1 MLSRRGPILI
11 VVSLLLAAAAAWVAN
26 DYMNSLKAKKEATPG
41 TVPVAVAAMDIP
53 FGTKVEARHVSVIQM
68 LQGTAPDGTFPA
80 TTAVEGKVARDS
92 IIKGEILL
100 APQFTAEGEG
110 STLATVITENMRAVS
125 VRVNDVV
132 GVAGFLLPGNRV
144 DVVSAYRDG
153 MQTRSE
159 TIVQNVKV
167 LAVDQ
172 TASTEK
178 NEPVVVRAV
187 TLEVT
192 PDDAERLALAAERGV
207 IQLALRNPADDR
219 VAMRGTLPLPPAAS
233 PVQVVEEPVKASP
246 VKAKPRVRIGPP
258 PPDTSVTVIRGTSV
272 GKEIAPKGEG

>member
-11 VVSLLLAAAAAWVAN
+11 VISLLLAVGAAWVAN
-26 DYMNSLKAKKEATPG
+26 RWLITQNERREAASD
-41 TVPVAVAAMDIP
+41 TVQVAAAAIDIP
-53 FGTKVEARHVSVIQM
+53 FGTRVEPRHVAMIQM
-68 LQGTAPDGTFPA
+68 LKGTAPEGVFPA
-80 TTAVEGKVARDS
+80 SAAVEGKIARAP
-92 IIKGEILL
+92 IMKGEILL
-100 APQFTAEGEG
+100 AGRFADQGEG
-110 STLATVITENMRAVS
+110 STLATVITEDMRAVS

-153 MQTRSE
+153 QQTRSE

-172 TASTEK
+172 TAATEK

-192 PDDAERLALAAERGV
+192 PADAERLALAAERGA
-207 IQLALRNPADDR
+207 IQLALRNPLDDR
-219 VAMRGTLPLPPAAS
+219 LVAMRSGVPVVVPAPAPAPPAAQ
-233 PVQVVEEPVKASP
+233 P
-246 VKAKPRVRIGPP
+246 AKPRPRVRMGPP
-258 PPDTSVTVIRGTSV
+258 PVDTTITVIRGTAV
-272 GKEIAPKGEG
+272 DKETPKSGG

>member
-11 VVSLLLAAAAAWVAN
+11 VISLLLAVGAAWVAN
-26 DYMNSLKAKKEATPG
+26 RWLITQNEQREAASD
-41 TVPVAVAAMDIP
+41 TVPVAAAAIDIP
-53 FGTKVEARHVSVIQM
+53 FGTRIEPRHVVMIQM
-68 LQGTAPDGTFPA
+68 LKDSAPQGVFPA
-80 TTAVEGKVARDS
+80 SAAVEGKIARAP
-92 IIKGEILL
+92 IMKGEILL
-100 APQFTAEGEG
+100 DGRFADAGEG

-153 MQTRSE
+153 QETRSE

-172 TASTEK
+172 TAATEK

-192 PDDAERLALAAERGV
+192 PADAEKLALAAERGA
-207 IQLALRNPADDR
+207 IQLALRNPLDDR
-219 VAMRGTLPLPPAAS
+219 MVAMRSGVPVVIAPAPAPSQPAAQA
-233 PVQVVEEPVKASP
+233 PKPR
-246 VKAKPRVRIGPP
+246 PRVRTGPP
-258 PPDTSVTVIRGTSV
+258 PEDTTITVIRGTAI
-272 GKEIAPKGEG
+272 GKESPKSGG

>member
-11 VVSLLLAAAAAWVAN
+11 VISLLLAVGAAWVAN
-26 DYMNSLKAKKEATPG
+26 RWLISQNEQREAASG
-41 TVPVAVAAMDIP
+41 TVPAAVAAIDIP
-53 FGTKVEARHVSVIQM
+53 FGTKVEPRHVAMIQM
-68 LQGTAPDGTFPA
+68 LQGTAPQGVFPTSA
-80 TTAVEGKVARDS
+80 AVEGKIARAP
-92 IIKGEILL
+92 IMKGEILL
-100 APQFTAEGEG
+100 AARFADQGEG
-110 STLATVITENMRAVS
+110 STLATVITEDMRAVS

-153 MQTRSE
+153 QETRSE

-172 TASTEK
+172 TAATEK

-192 PDDAERLALAAERGV
+192 PADAERLALAAERGA
-207 IQLALRNPADDR
+207 IQLALRNPLDDR
-219 VAMRGTLPLPPAAS
+219 LVAMRSNVQVAAYAPAPASPAA
-233 PVQVVEEPVKASP
+233 PA
-246 VKAKPRVRIGPP
+246 AKPRVRVRTGPP
-258 PPDTSVTVIRGTSV
+258 PVDTSITVIRGTAV
-272 GKEIAPKGEG
+272 GKETPKSGG

>member
-11 VVSLLLAAAAAWVAN
+11 VISLLLAVGAAWVAN
-26 DYMNSLKAKKEATPG
+26 RWLISQNEEREAASG
-41 TVPVAVAAMDIP
+41 TVPAAVAAIDIP
-53 FGTKVEARHVSVIQM
+53 FGTKVEPRHVAMIQM
-68 LQGTAPDGTFPA
+68 LQGTAPQGVFPNSA
-80 TTAVEGKVARDS
+80 AVEGKIARAP
-92 IIKGEILL
+92 IMKGEILL
-100 APQFTAEGEG
+100 AGRFADAGEG
-110 STLATVITENMRAVS
+110 STLATVISEDMRAVS

-153 MQTRSE
+153 QETRSE

-172 TASTEK
+172 TAATEK

-192 PDDAERLALAAERGV
+192 PADAERLALAAERGA
-207 IQLALRNPADDR
+207 IQLALRNPLDDR
-219 VAMRGTLPLPPAAS
+219 LVAMRSNVAVAAPAPASPAA
-233 PVQVVEEPVKASP
+233 PA
-246 VKAKPRVRIGPP
+246 AKPRARIRTGPP
-258 PPDTSVTVIRGTSV
+258 PVDTSITVIRGTAI
-272 GKEIAPKGEG
+272 GKETPKSGG